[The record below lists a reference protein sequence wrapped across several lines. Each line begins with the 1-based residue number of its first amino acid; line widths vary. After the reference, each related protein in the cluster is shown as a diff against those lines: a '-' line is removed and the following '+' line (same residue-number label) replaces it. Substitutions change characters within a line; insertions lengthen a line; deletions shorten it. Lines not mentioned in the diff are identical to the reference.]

1 MLKLLMF
8 EHCLDSVCTGQDEQ
22 IWSEEREASN
32 QTASSNVHEVVSSTP
47 VTSISVNSLTG
58 VPYSASLTKQNV
70 SVDSVQLTQATRPM
84 RRLYVEN
91 VPASASE
98 KAVMEFLNNI
108 FLSSDPGRERPS
120 TCGIS
125 YTRGCF
131 SALSCDGCSFSG
143 CILRIRHP
151 KDFIE
156 TAKVK
161 EEDTELEPAKEMKR
175 KSSSRRKSSSHQS
188 KAKARKS
195 GGNSADGAK
204 LDKPNIVDEP

>member
-1 MLKLLMF
+1 M
-8 EHCLDSVCTGQDEQ
+8 
-22 IWSEEREASN
+22 SN
-32 QTASSNVHEVVSSTP
+32 DLYDVLAV
-47 VTSISVNSLTG
+47 ISR
-58 VPYSASLTKQNV
+58 K
-70 SVDSVQLTQATRPM
+70 R
-84 RRLYVEN
+84 
-91 VPASASE
+91 
-98 KAVMEFLNNI
+98 KAKHL
-108 FLSSDPGRERPS
+108 
-120 TCGIS
+120 
-125 YTRGCF
+125 
-131 SALSCDGCSFSG
+131 
-143 CILRIRHP
+143 IRHP